1 MTYNK
6 VFNSLGALGFIPF
19 GIGIVLTLIEADFLG
34 INGIDIFTS
43 YSLAIL
49 CFLSGSLWGQ
59 ILKDEFFAR
68 NKKALVMTNVLVVA
82 GWSASLAS
90 EKFSIISLIVLGL
103 AFCGI
108 LLLEISLFRQSV
120 VSLNRNYA
128 RLRFTLTALVLSGHV
143 GMVVIHA

>member
-59 ILKDEFFAR
+59 ILKDEFFDR
-68 NKKALVMTNVLVVA
+68 NKRALVMTNVLVVA

-120 VSLNRNYA
+120 VSLNRDYA

>member
-19 GIGIVLTLIEADFLG
+19 GIGLVLTLIEADFLG

-59 ILKDEFFAR
+59 ILTDEFFDR
-68 NKKALVMTNVLVVA
+68 NKRALVMTNVLVVA

-120 VSLNRNYA
+120 VSLNRDYA

>member
-1 MTYNK
+1 MTYNN
-6 VFNSLGALGFIPF
+6 VFNSLGVLGLLPF
-19 GIGIVLTLIEADFLG
+19 GFGIVLTLIEADFLG
-34 INGIDIFTS
+34 INGVDIFTS

-59 ILKDEFFAR
+59 ILKDEFFDR
-68 NKKALVMTNVLVVA
+68 NKRALVMTNVLVVA

-90 EKFSIISLIVLGL
+90 EEFSIISLIVLGIAL
-103 AFCGI
+103 CGVF
-108 LLLEISLFRQSV
+108 LLEIFLFKQSTM
-120 VSLNRNYA
+120 SLNRDYA

>member
-1 MTYNK
+1 MTYNN
-6 VFNSLGALGFIPF
+6 VFNSLGALGLLPF
-19 GIGIVLTLIEADFLG
+19 GLGIVLTLIEADFLG
-34 INGIDIFTS
+34 ISGVDIFTS

-59 ILKDEFFAR
+59 ILKDDFFAR
-68 NKKALVMTNVLVVA
+68 NKIALVMTNVLVVA

-90 EKFSIISLIVLGL
+90 EEFSIISLIVLGIAL
-103 AFCGI
+103 CGVF
-108 LLLEISLFRQSV
+108 LLEIFLFRQSV
-120 VSLNRNYA
+120 VSLNRAYA

>member
-1 MTYNK
+1 MTYNR
-6 VFNSLGALGFIPF
+6 VFNTLGALGLLPF
-19 GIGIVLTLIEADFLG
+19 VFGIVLTLLETDFLG
-34 INGIDIFTS
+34 TNGFDIFTS

-59 ILKDEFFAR
+59 ILKDEFFDR
-68 NKKALVMTNVLVVA
+68 NKRTLVMTNVFVVA
-82 GWSASLAS
+82 GWSACLAS
-90 EKFSIISLIVLGL
+90 EKYSIISLIVLGI

-108 LLLEISLFRQSV
+108 FLLEIVLVRQSV
-120 VSLNRNYA
+120 MSLNRDYA

>member
-1 MTYNK
+1 MTYNS
-6 VFNSLGALGFIPF
+6 VFNSLGALGSLPF
-19 GIGIVLTLIEADFLG
+19 GLGIVLTLIEADFLG
-34 INGIDIFTS
+34 ISGVDIFTS

-59 ILKDEFFAR
+59 ILKDDFFAR
-68 NKKALVMTNVLVVA
+68 NKIALVMTNVLVVA
-82 GWSASLAS
+82 GWIASLAA
-90 EKFSIISLIVLGL
+90 EKFSIISLISLGL

-108 LLLEISLFRQSV
+108 LLLEIFLFRQSV
-120 VSLNRNYA
+120 VSLNRAYA

>member
-34 INGIDIFTS
+34 ISGIDIFTS

-108 LLLEISLFRQSV
+108 LLLEIFLFRQSV
-120 VSLNRNYA
+120 VSLNRDYA

>member
-1 MTYNK
+1 MTYNR
-6 VFNSLGALGFIPF
+6 VFNTLGVLGLLPF
-19 GIGIVLTLIEADFLG
+19 GFGIVLTLLETDFFG
-34 INGIDIFTS
+34 INGFDIFTN

-59 ILKDEFFAR
+59 ILKGEFFDR
-68 NKKALVMTNVLVVA
+68 NKRALVMTNVLVVA

-90 EKFSIISLIVLGL
+90 EEFSIISLIVLGI
-103 AFCGI
+103 AFCGVF
-108 LLLEISLFRQSV
+108 LMEIFLIRQSAM
-120 VSLNRNYA
+120 SLNRDYA

>member
-1 MTYNK
+1 MTYNN
-6 VFNSLGALGFIPF
+6 VFNSLGALGLLPF
-19 GIGIVLTLIEADFLG
+19 GFGIFLTLNEADFLG
-34 INGIDIFTS
+34 LDGVDIFTS

-59 ILKDEFFAR
+59 ILKDEFFDR
-68 NKKALVMTNVLVVA
+68 NKRALVMTNVLVVA

-120 VSLNRNYA
+120 VSLNRDYA